1 MNEHPSLE
9 PVKKLTVQVEEPK
22 FDEVKQKTEEVLSVQ
37 EDRHRILVEING
49 NLQRAMEA
57 NAELDAEELATLKL
71 ARQYYEKLLARM

>member
-1 MNEHPSLE
+1 
-9 PVKKLTVQVEEPK
+9 
-22 FDEVKQKTEEVLSVQ
+22 
-37 EDRHRILVEING
+37 VEING